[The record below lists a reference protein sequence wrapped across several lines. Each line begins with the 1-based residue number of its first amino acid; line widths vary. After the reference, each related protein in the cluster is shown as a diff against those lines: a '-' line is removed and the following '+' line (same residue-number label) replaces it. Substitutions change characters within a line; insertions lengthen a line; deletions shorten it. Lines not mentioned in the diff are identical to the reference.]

1 MANSSSSRNV
11 ILNRLRAARQ
21 PFPDAPPRPHSY
33 LPVAPIEDTSPDGL
47 LTRFTKE
54 LEGLSGQVFPVKG
67 DKGAATCVVDLLRS
81 HEATHIISWH
91 FAYIPV
97 KGLEAAVQK
106 AGIEITHPEMHDEF
120 RAETLEAI
128 RDAQVGLTGADAAV
142 AVTGTLV
149 FSTAPGKGRLPTV
162 FAPVHIA
169 VITLDQ
175 LLPRLEDWLAQRRQE
190 GLQTMLNSANI
201 CFTSGPSRTADIEM
215 EPILG
220 VHGPG
225 KVQVVVKR

>member
-1 MANSSSSRNV
+1 MANSSSSRDI

-21 PFPDAPPRPHSY
+21 PFPDAPPRPHQY
-33 LPVAPIEDTSPDGL
+33 LPVAPIEDTSPEGL
-47 LTRFTKE
+47 LTRFTTE

-67 DKGAATCVVDLLRS
+67 DKAAETCVVDLMRS
-81 HEATHIISWH
+81 HEATHIIAWD
-91 FAYIPV
+91 FAHIPV
-97 KGLEAAVQK
+97 KGLEAAIQK
-106 AGIEITHPEMHDEF
+106 AGIQITQPEMRDEF

-128 RDAQVGLTGADAAV
+128 REAKVGLTGADVVVAA
-142 AVTGTLV
+142 TGTLV

-169 VITLDQ
+169 VVTLDQ
-175 LLPRLEDWLAQRRQE
+175 MVPRLENWLAQQRADGSQIMW
-190 GLQTMLNSANI
+190 QSANI
-201 CFTSGPSRTADIEM
+201 CFTTGPSRTADIEM